1 MNARLVGLCCA
12 AAVLCGAVVR
22 TVSGGLSDPG
32 YSLEYWPLLDT
43 QLNRAV
49 ILPTADESRPVIA
62 CFSNAGLRFYRRTP
76 SGAYVAS
83 NLTVLGPGFL
93 SSIRTEDVNGDGL
106 ADLCFGYGGNV
117 VSLYVLLQ
125 TESGDF
131 VHAPKSPLP
140 APRLTRD
147 IAVWDMDGDGVRDII
162 ACGTDF
168 VVYYEGL
175 GDGVFA
181 YPRPLVVEGL
191 TGGTLLAAGQSGGRS
206 GEESFLAVARVV
218 SGPTVVSVVARGPDG
233 TFTVEQTLSMYNG
246 VHTLRVVDFE
256 GDGDLDVVAIGR
268 ATTTW
273 AQVASRGPEGF
284 TVHPRTTVVGST
296 SDSGAYLD
304 DLDGDGI
311 IDAIASNSRG
321 LCLMYG
327 TVQDGQAVFEA
338 PIIHGYPRA
347 AVSPAYDLTGD
358 GRKDLFLAGSRGIH
372 VYENDGNRFADSNLV
387 HLIDFNALVFQTMVA
402 PWSEPG
408 RTVLLVNDAN
418 VARLRRIVFEQ
429 AADGFVVTTSLD
441 PSIVSNGFAYIF
453 ADVNADGQADLVTI
467 SNNPNGQPVR
477 VSYRIAQGGGVFQ
490 AVVNLPDTGF
500 RVVAWEVCDFN
511 GDGADDLVLI
521 GSNSNESALYFGVPG
536 GGLELV
542 GNLGVAASISQIGTG
557 DFDGD
562 GVGDLAIF
570 VLSQIFVRYG
580 NPSGLPGDER
590 RIDVPLGVLRS
601 DFDRRAGVG
610 DLDGDG
616 LDDLTFYGRFGAGQE
631 LGVRVLFS
639 GPGRGFEFGP
649 PVLLPI
655 ENPKQIRVVDL
666 NGDHRNEIFV
676 FDSNQASVLASTDGI
691 EFRVTDVVPIGFD
704 EPISP
709 VLHDFDQDGLVDLVH
724 SRRQSLSVLF
734 AVRGRVC
741 PGDMDQ
747 NGSIDLFDI
756 AIWLGYLGAADPR
769 GDIDGNGVVNY
780 FDLVLILRALTNGC
794 D

>member
-1 MNARLVGLCCA
+1 MNARLVSLCCA

-106 ADLCFGYGGNV
+106 ADLCFGYGGDV
-117 VSLYVLLQ
+117 VSLTVLLQ
-125 TESGDF
+125 TESGEF

-147 IAVWDMDGDGVRDII
+147 VAVWDMDGDGVQDII

-175 GDGVFA
+175 GDGLFA

-191 TGGTLLAAGQSGGRS
+191 TGGTLLAAGTSEDDGG
-206 GEESFLAVARVV
+206 FLAVARVV
-218 SGPTVVSVVARGPDG
+218 SGPTAVSVVVRGPDG
-233 TFTVEQTLSMYNG
+233 TYSVEQSLSMYNG

-256 GDGDLDVVAIGR
+256 GDGDLDLVAIGR

-284 TVHPRTTVVGST
+284 TVHPRTTVIGST
-296 SDSGAYLD
+296 TDSGAYLD

-311 IDAIASNSRG
+311 IDAIASNNRG
-321 LCLMYG
+321 LCVMYG
-327 TVQDGQAVFEA
+327 TVQDGEAVFET

-347 AVSPAYDLTGD
+347 AVAPAYDLTGD
-358 GRKDLFLAGSRGIH
+358 GLKDLFLAGSRGVH

-387 HLIDFNALVFQTMVA
+387 HLIDFNASVFQTMVA

-408 RTVLLVNDAN
+408 RTVLLVNDAT
-418 VARLRRIVFEQ
+418 VARLRRIVFEDT
-429 AADGFVVTTSLD
+429 ADGFVVTTSLD
-441 PSIVSNGFAYIF
+441 PSIVSNAFAYIF
-453 ADVNADGQADLVTI
+453 ADVNADGQPDLVTI

-477 VSYRIAQGGGVFQ
+477 LSYRIAQGGGVFQ
-490 AVVNLPDTGF
+490 PVVNLPDTGF
-500 RVVAWEVCDFN
+500 RVVAWDVCDFN

-562 GVGDLAIF
+562 GFGDLAIF

-580 NPSGLPGDER
+580 NPFGLPGDER
-590 RIDVPLGVLRS
+590 LIDVPQGVLRS

-610 DLDGDG
+610 DLNGDG
-616 LDDLTFYGRFGAGQE
+616 LDDLTFFGRFGAGQE
-631 LGVRVLFS
+631 IGVRVMFS
-639 GPGRGFEFGP
+639 GPGRVLEFGP
-649 PVLLPI
+649 PVVLSL
-655 ENPKQIRVVDL
+655 ENPKSIRIVDL

-676 FDSNQASVLASTDGI
+676 FDSNQARVLASRDGS
-691 EFRVTDVVPIGFD
+691 EFRVTDVVPITFD
-704 EPISP
+704 DPISP
-709 VLHDFDQDGLVDLVH
+709 LLHDFNQDGLMDVVQ
-724 SRRQSLSVLF
+724 SRRQSVSVLF
-734 AVRGRVC
+734 AVRGKPC
-741 PGDMDQ
+741 LGDLDQ
-747 NGSIDLFDI
+747 NGLIDLFDI
-756 AIWLGYLGAADPR
+756 AVWLGYLSSADPR
-769 GDIDGNGVVNY
+769 GDIDGNGNVNY
-780 FDLVLILRALTNGC
+780 FDLVHILRALANGC
-794 D
+794 G